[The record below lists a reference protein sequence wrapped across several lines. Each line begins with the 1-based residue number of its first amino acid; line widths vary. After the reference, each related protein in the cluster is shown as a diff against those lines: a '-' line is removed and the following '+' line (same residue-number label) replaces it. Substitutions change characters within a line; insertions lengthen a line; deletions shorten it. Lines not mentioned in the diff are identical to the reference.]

1 MRLNRYKVLEYM
13 AKRRITKQKN
23 LAERIG
29 VSQQALSGWLA
40 RGETFT
46 LENLAALCR
55 ELGCTPNDILDLS
68 NEFSPSK
75 PRRSPELIPA

>member
-13 AKRRITKQKN
+13 AKRRIGKQKI
-23 LAERIG
+23 LAEQIG

-46 LENLAALCR
+46 LDNLAALCR
-55 ELGCTPNDILDLS
+55 VLGCTPNDILDLS
-68 NEFSPSK
+68 GDEFSPRPSK
-75 PRRSPELIPA
+75 RAELVPA